1 MREPLLLSNST
12 APGMRFLAHAT
23 EAIKAVMGDRG
34 SLLFVPFASSDP
46 DTYTGV
52 MRQALA
58 PAGIEVTGVHQA
70 RDLTAAA
77 ADAQAVFVGG
87 GNSFRLL
94 RTLTT
99 LGVLEP
105 LRQAAQASVPY
116 LAASAGANLAG
127 PAIRTTNDM
136 PIAEPGSLAALG
148 LIPFQL
154 NPHYLDPGPRSP
166 HQGETRPARI
176 EEFLEEN
183 DVPSWACAKAPGCRS
198 LAPGHTCRAA
208 TPAACSAGLPAHR
221 HPGRRG
227 PVRPAQ
233 HRPRLRH
240 RHHGLGREQALPW
253 PPLWPSQAGPGL
265 VRQRSADPCST
276 RHLVRDSL

>member
-1 MREPLLLSNST
+1 
-12 APGMRFLAHAT
+12 
-23 EAIKAVMGDRG
+23 V
-34 SLLFVPFASSDP
+34 
-46 DTYTGV
+46 
-52 MRQALA
+52 
-58 PAGIEVTGVHQA
+58 
-70 RDLTAAA
+70 
-77 ADAQAVFVGG
+77 ADAQAVFGGG

-105 LRQAAQASVPY
+105 LRQAAQAGVPY
-116 LAASAGANLAG
+116 LAASAGGNLAG

-136 PIAEPGSLAALG
+136 PIVEPGSLAALG

-154 NPHYLDPGPRSP
+154 NPHYLDPDPRSP
-166 HQGETRPARI
+166 IGERPVRQGSRSSWRKTTS
-176 EEFLEEN
+176 
-183 DVPSWACAKAPGCRS
+183 PSWACAKAPGCRS

-233 HRPRLRH
+233 HPPPLRH
-240 RHHGLGREQALPW
+240 RHHSLGREQALPW
-253 PPLWPSQAGPGL
+253 PPRWPSLAGPGL
-265 VRQRSADPCST
+265 VRQRTADPCST

>member
-1 MREPLLLSNST
+1 
-12 APGMRFLAHAT
+12 
-23 EAIKAVMGDRG
+23 
-34 SLLFVPFASSDP
+34 
-46 DTYTGV
+46 

-70 RDLTAAA
+70 RDLTAAV

-105 LRQAAQASVPY
+105 LRQAAQAGVPC
-116 LAASAGANLAG
+116 LAASAGANLAC
-127 PAIRTTNDM
+127 PAIRTPTASTPARAV
-136 PIAEPGSLAALG
+136 PI
-148 LIPFQL
+148 
-154 NPHYLDPGPRSP
+154 
-166 HQGETRPARI
+166 GERPARQGSRSSWRKTTSP
-176 EEFLEEN
+176 F
-183 DVPSWACAKAPGCRS
+183 WACAKAPGCRS
-198 LAPGHTCRAA
+198 VAPGHTCRAA

-233 HRPRLRH
+233 HPPPLRH
-240 RHHGLGREQALPW
+240 RHHGLGREQAPPW
-253 PPLWPSQAGPGL
+253 PPLWPSLAGPGL

>member
-1 MREPLLLSNST
+1 
-12 APGMRFLAHAT
+12 MRFLAHAT

-105 LRQAAQASVPY
+105 LRQAAQAGVPY
-116 LAASAGANLAG
+116 LVASAGANLAC

-136 PIAEPGSLAALG
+136 PIVEPGSLAALG

-154 NPHYLDPGPRSP
+154 NPTTSTPARAVPTRG
-166 HQGETRPARI
+166 RPARQGSRSSWRKTTS
-176 EEFLEEN
+176 
-183 DVPSWACAKAPGCRS
+183 PSRACAKAPGCRS

-208 TPAACSAGLPAHR
+208 TPAACSAGLPAPR

-233 HRPRLRH
+233 HPPPLRH

-253 PPLWPSQAGPGL
+253 PPLWPSLAGPGL